1 MDSEYRYYN
10 RFQCFKQLEYKFLL
24 MKYLKMLIIN
34 IVFKKI
40 KLKIK
45 KKKKQLLTCL

>member
-1 MDSEYRYYN
+1 
-10 RFQCFKQLEYKFLL
+10 

-45 KKKKQLLTCL
+45 KKEKQLHVYNFKTLKKH